1 MSSPEVLIAVE
12 PLHGVFHRGGLE
24 RAAHGASR
32 LASRDE
38 AGIAQHVEVLHDG
51 RQRHRE
57 RPRQFADGKPVG
69 VVQPGQQGTPSGV
82 RKRGKRAVQ
91 SGILILNHIV
101 KYRHAPTAVNRYLK
115 NYEFNGAA
123 SAR

>member
-1 MSSPEVLIAVE
+1 MLIAVE

-38 AGIAQHVEVLHDG
+38 AGVAQHVEVLHDG

-57 RPRQFADGKPVG
+57 RLRQLADGKAVV
-69 VVQPGQQGTPSGV
+69 VVQPGQQRTPRRV
-82 RKRGKRAVQ
+82 GKRSKSAV
-91 SGILILNHIV
+91 
-101 KYRHAPTAVNRYLK
+101 
-115 NYEFNGAA
+115 
-123 SAR
+123 